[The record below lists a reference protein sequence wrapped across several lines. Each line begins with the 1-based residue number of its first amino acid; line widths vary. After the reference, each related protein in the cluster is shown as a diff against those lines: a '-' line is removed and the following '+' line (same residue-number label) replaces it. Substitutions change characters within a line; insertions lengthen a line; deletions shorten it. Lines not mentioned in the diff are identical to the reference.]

1 MAWQYLLTALRLFNR
16 RRQRPASRA
25 LPAGDLLRRL
35 GLHDAPQHAAHG
47 PHAPAD
53 ARHSTTGRAPPAPR
67 TPVSKTDAEATLR
80 AQMIETL
87 RRNQWQV
94 KKSAEELGMSRA
106 TFYRKLDKL
115 QIVPPNR
122 RDGW

>member
-1 MAWQYLLTALRLFNR
+1 
-16 RRQRPASRA
+16 
-25 LPAGDLLRRL
+25 
-35 GLHDAPQHAAHG
+35 
-47 PHAPAD
+47 
-53 ARHSTTGRAPPAPR
+53 
-67 TPVSKTDAEATLR
+67 
-80 AQMIETL
+80 MIETL

>member
-1 MAWQYLLTALRLFNR
+1 MTPPNMPPMDRTPLQMPAMA
-16 RRQRPASRA
+16 RPS
-25 LPAGDLLRRL
+25 
-35 GLHDAPQHAAHG
+35 AP
-47 PHAPAD
+47 
-53 ARHSTTGRAPPAPR
+53 SAPR
-67 TPVSKTDAEATLR
+67 TPVSMTDAEATLR